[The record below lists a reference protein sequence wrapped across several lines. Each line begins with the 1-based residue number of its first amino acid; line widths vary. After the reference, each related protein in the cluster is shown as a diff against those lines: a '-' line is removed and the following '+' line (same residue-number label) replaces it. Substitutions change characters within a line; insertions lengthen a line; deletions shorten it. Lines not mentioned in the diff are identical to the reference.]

1 MKAFSSGCP
10 RAHGFRSFRRIFSQT
25 RRRTSI
31 IVNADQI
38 GYSEIF
44 LSVFRDHK
52 PLIVLRFYQKVRRLC
67 KQLLPLII
75 LLRART
81 RTRVARPRAPSRTF
95 PRTFPSAH
103 SRAHYLRRSRYAH
116 PARKNACVRR
126 KNRRKRRRDAG
137 RRTLVSHTRANAV
150 FKRTNHAIFGRIS

>member
-31 IVNADQI
+31 IVNTDQF

-52 PLIVLRFYQKVRRLC
+52 PRIVLRFYQKVRRLC

-81 RTRVARPRAPSRTF
+81 RTRVAHPC
-95 PRTFPSAH
+95 AH